1 MVWESYLNKA
11 VIFGNG
17 GKGNGRFW
25 NIVLNSYVPRIQK
38 SLSFQYR
45 LTYIKKLRMVSFKKP
60 FHLSL
65 NHFT

>member
-25 NIVLNSYVPRIQK
+25 NIVLNSYVPRIQ
-38 SLSFQYR
+38 
-45 LTYIKKLRMVSFKKP
+45 I
-60 FHLSL
+60 SL
-65 NHFT
+65 NIHKKIKNGFI